1 MKNFYIIYI
10 ILITIFFIYVV
21 LDTFL
26 IPKGEITIIK
36 QENSEISLEAKYI
49 DTSYED
55 ESIKINIL
63 TNRLYNT
70 TYYIADITINNIDYL
85 KTAFANNTFGRNIK
99 QTTST
104 IAKNNNAILAINGD
118 YYGFRDYGFVLRN
131 GVIYRSTI
139 KNNNED
145 LVIYSDGS
153 FEIINESNTK
163 INEIANNALQIF
175 SFGPSLVSNN
185 QITVSTNQEVSQSMT
200 SNPRTAIGLIDNLH
214 YIFIVSDGRTDESE
228 GLTLYEL
235 ASILKNLN
243 CTTAYNLDGGGSS
256 TMWFNGN
263 IINNPTSGNRSGER
277 SISDI
282 IYVGY

>member
-36 QENSEISLEAKYI
+36 QENSEISLEAKYT

-163 INEIANNALQIF
+163 INEIANNALQTF

-185 QITVSTNQEVSQSMT
+185 QIRS
-200 SNPRTAIGLIDNLH
+200 
-214 YIFIVSDGRTDESE
+214 F
-228 GLTLYEL
+228 
-235 ASILKNLN
+235 SIN
-243 CTTAYNLDGGGSS
+243 D
-256 TMWFNGN
+256 
-263 IINNPTSGNRSGER
+263 
-277 SISDI
+277 
-282 IYVGY
+282 